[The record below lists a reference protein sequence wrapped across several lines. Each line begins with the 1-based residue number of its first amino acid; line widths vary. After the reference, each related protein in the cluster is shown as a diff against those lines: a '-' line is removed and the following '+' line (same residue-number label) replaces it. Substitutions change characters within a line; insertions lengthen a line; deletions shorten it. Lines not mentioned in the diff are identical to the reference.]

1 MPGVC
6 QVCAA
11 GRHRM
16 PPSDVPHKTSTQLQW
31 YLISVLSCNAWL
43 PNVVKECACIVCVFL
58 WHDFN

>member
-16 PPSDVPHKTSTQLQW
+16 PPSDVPHQTSTQLQW
-31 YLISVLSCNAWL
+31 YHLLWN
-43 PNVVKECACIVCVFL
+43 VCVFL
-58 WHDFN
+58 WREINSLQL